1 MFKTLYHCDRTA
13 ARHETGPAAQSRLAY
28 LEHLAC
34 RRCHSAGPPGK
45 CGRALSC
52 CYLHESGRYE
62 SAGAR
67 SSSESRDGMGAPEVS
82 QRDGI
87 QFGAERKG
95 ISSHHLPLAALRR
108 AVAGAGSSFN
118 SASGRTRRV
127 LSVDDSRARIGA
139 SDRNHR
145 AEPTT

>member
-62 SAGAR
+62 SGGAR
-67 SSSESRDGMGAPEVS
+67 SSRESRDGMGAPEVS

-87 QFGAERKG
+87 QFGAERKESRH
-95 ISSHHLPLAALRR
+95 ITCRWLRF
-108 AVAGAGSSFN
+108 AG
-118 SASGRTRRV
+118 R
-127 LSVDDSRARIGA
+127 LQEPARP
-139 SDRNHR
+139 STPHQ
-145 AEPTT
+145 AELDAYCR